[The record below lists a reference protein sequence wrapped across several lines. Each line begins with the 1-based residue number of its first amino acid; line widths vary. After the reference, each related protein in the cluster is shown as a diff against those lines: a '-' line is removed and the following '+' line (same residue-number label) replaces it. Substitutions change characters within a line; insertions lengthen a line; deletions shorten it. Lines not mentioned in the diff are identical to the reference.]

1 MMIKKFQYYNLG
13 YWFMLFIVLAFAG
26 FYTTYF
32 TRIFEPNPAIIHVH
46 FVLMALWLA
55 MLIAQ
60 PFLIKYKKLAWH
72 RLIGKVSYVLV
83 PVLLFTGFLLMR
95 NEYFRNVARF
105 EKEVADGFQHY
116 SPPQILKLASS
127 SPIALVYFFWFLLFY
142 ILAIKNRRKSNA
154 HARYMVAT
162 ALTLTGPTVDR
173 IIGIHLGIESIAG
186 VSSFI
191 ISFLLIDIV
200 LGFLLYLDY
209 KHKRDTKTLWT
220 CLVVY
225 VIGQLCFFIVPL
237 FDWWAVVMQV
247 IMLPK
252 P

>member
-1 MMIKKFQYYNLG
+1 MIKKFQYYNLG
-13 YWFMLFIVLAFAG
+13 YWFMLFIVLSFAG

-32 TRIFEPNPAIIHVH
+32 TRIFEPTPSIIHFH

-60 PFLIKYKKLAWH
+60 PFLIKYKKLSWH
-72 RLIGKVSYVLV
+72 RLLGKISYVLV
-83 PVLLFTGFLLMR
+83 PLLLFTGFLLMR
-95 NEYFRNVARF
+95 NEYYRNIARL
-105 EKEVADGFQHY
+105 EKKVTDGLQHY
-116 SPPQILKLASS
+116 SPFEIIKMASS
-127 SPIALVYFFWFLLFY
+127 TPIALVYIVWFLLFY
-142 ILAIKNRRKSNA
+142 ILAIKNRRKSNP

-173 IIGIHLGIESIAG
+173 IIGIHFGIESIAG

-209 KHKRDTKTLWT
+209 KHKRDTKALRN
-220 CLVVY
+220 CLVIY
-225 VIGQLCFFIVPL
+225 VIGQLFYFIVPL
-237 FDWWAVVMQV
+237 FDWWPFVLQL
-247 IMLPK
+247 IMFPK

>member
-1 MMIKKFQYYNLG
+1 MIIKKFQYYNLG
-13 YWFMLFIVLAFAG
+13 YWFMLFIGLAFAG

-32 TRIFEPNPAIIHVH
+32 TRIFEPNPAIIHIH

-60 PFLIKYKKLAWH
+60 PFLIKYKQLAWH
-72 RLIGKVSYVLV
+72 RLIGKFSYVLV

-95 NEYFRNVARF
+95 NEYYRNIARL
-105 EKEVADGFQHY
+105 EKDVTDGLKAY
-116 SPPQILKLASS
+116 SQPEILKLAAAA
-127 SPIALVYFFWFLLFY
+127 PIALVYFVWFLLFY
-142 ILAIKNRRKSNA
+142 LLAIINRRNSNK

-173 IIGIHLGIESIAG
+173 IIGIHFGIESIAG

-191 ISFLLIDIV
+191 VSFLLIDMV
-200 LGFLLYLDY
+200 LAYLLYLDY
-209 KHKRDTKTLWT
+209 RHKRDPKALLT
-220 CLVVY
+220 CLVGY
-225 VIGQLCFFIVPL
+225 VIGQLFYFIVPL
-237 FDWWAVVMQV
+237 FDWWGTVMQF
-247 IMLPK
+247 IMWPG